1 MCDTFVALPNSTA
14 NGSLLFAKNSDRDPN
29 EAQELVI
36 VEGSDHASGSR
47 VRCTYIEVPQVKK
60 TYTVLLSKP
69 FWIWGA
75 EMGAN
80 ENGVVIG
87 NEAVFTRYTNNKE
100 PGLIGM
106 DFLRLALER
115 AASAEGALDVIT
127 SLLGEYG
134 QSGNCGF
141 SHPFYYDN
149 SYLIADQNEAW
160 VLETAGRQWVA
171 QKVKDIRSIS
181 NILTIENNWDYAS
194 PGVVDE
200 AIKKGWCRN
209 KSEFSFR
216 KCYSDF
222 LYTTF
227 GAGRIRQ
234 TCSME
239 ILNGK
244 MGSIETRDM
253 IDILRNHGSAKGPNW
268 NPGKAL
274 TGADICMH
282 AGFGPIRMS
291 QTTGSMVSES
301 GPGRPIFWVTG
312 TAAPCL
318 SIFKPVWL
326 DSGLPVWEKY
336 PEGKFDPSTIWWR
349 GEELH
354 RKVLR
359 NYPQLAPLILNDRD
373 QLETEWVGETRKL
386 SKSSLEERRAYTR
399 NAFKTADG
407 KTAQWVSTTSSGK
420 INEAMPFYYR
430 HFRKTVDKQAEFHF

>member
-1 MCDTFVALPNSTA
+1 VCDTFVALSNATA
-14 NGSLLFAKNSDRDPN
+14 NGRVLFAKNSDRDPN

-36 VEGSDHASGSR
+36 VEGSNHASGSR

-115 AASAEGALDVIT
+115 AASAEAALDVIT
-127 SLLGEYG
+127 TLLGEYG

-141 SHPFYYDN
+141 SHPFFYDN
-149 SYLIADQNEAW
+149 SYLIADQKDAW

-181 NILTIENNWDYAS
+181 NILTIENNWDLAS
-194 PGVVDE
+194 PGVVEE

-227 GAGRIRQ
+227 GAGRKRQ
-234 TCSME
+234 SCSTE
-239 ILNGK
+239 ILKGK
-244 MGSIETRDM
+244 MGTIVVQDM
-253 IDILRNHGSAKGPNW
+253 IEILRNHGSARGPNW

-274 TGADICMH
+274 AGADICMH
-282 AGFGPIRMS
+282 AGFGPIRVS

-301 GPGRPIFWVTG
+301 GPARPTFWVTG

-318 SIFKPVWL
+318 SIFKPVWI
-326 DSGLPVWEKY
+326 DSGLPFWEKY
-336 PEGKFDPSTIWWR
+336 PEGKYDPSTTWWR

-359 NYPQLAPLILNDRD
+359 NYPQLAPLMINDRD
-373 QLETEWVGETRKL
+373 QLEAEWMREISKL
-386 SKSSLEERRAYTR
+386 SNSSEEERRSFTQK
-399 NAFKTADG
+399 AFRIADER
-407 KTAQWVSTTSSGK
+407 TAQWVDATASGK
-420 INEAMPFYYR
+420 TNKDMPFYYR
-430 HFRKTVDKQAEFHF
+430 HFRKTVDKQAEFHD